1 MKFSIK
7 SLLVL
12 IICFLSFVFVV
23 PNFFSVSFQNR
34 LPVFFKNNL
43 IKLGL
48 DLKGGAYILLEVDVN
63 GIKRDK
69 LSLLED
75 NMRSLLR
82 GNRGGSRGLIQYS
95 NLTALEKLN
104 IVSFNVRN
112 VGQINEVKKRI
123 KNDFSNDVNLV
134 VDDESGNFKVSWS
147 DVAFNKIVEESVDKA
162 IEIVRR
168 RVDSLGTSELSIQK
182 QGRNRIMVQLPG
194 VDNPDAIKN
203 LIGKT
208 AKMTFHKVNESVT
221 DFGSIP
227 VGTELLPS
235 FDKDNLYYTP
245 VYKKV
250 EISGEHLKSSIA
262 TQDSYGRPAVS
273 TVFDKVGSMKFA
285 RLTRENVGRRFAIVL
300 DGRVLS
306 APVIQEEIPSGTG
319 IISGNFTY
327 EQVANLSLLL
337 RSGALPAP
345 LSVVEERVVGAGLGS
360 DSIEAGKFASVLG
373 LFLVVA
379 LIFIFY
385 GKLGVIANFVLLLN
399 LFIILAVM
407 GILNFVM
414 TLPGIAGLVLTMG
427 MSVDAAVIIFER
439 MREEYKNNTTS
450 VLYSVER
457 GFQSALLTIMDS
469 NITTLVSAVLL
480 FHFGTGPV
488 RGFAVTLGVGILSS
502 MFCFVVVLKRILLFL
517 AKNYSKFTLP
527 FNVVR

>member
-1 MKFSIK
+1 
-7 SLLVL
+7 
-12 IICFLSFVFVV
+12 
-23 PNFFSVSFQNR
+23 
-34 LPVFFKNNL
+34 
-43 IKLGL
+43 
-48 DLKGGAYILLEVDVN
+48 
-63 GIKRDK
+63 
-69 LSLLED
+69 
-75 NMRSLLR
+75 
-82 GNRGGSRGLIQYS
+82 
-95 NLTALEKLN
+95 
-104 IVSFNVRN
+104 
-112 VGQINEVKKRI
+112 
-123 KNDFSNDVNLV
+123 
-134 VDDESGNFKVSWS
+134 
-147 DVAFNKIVEESVDKA
+147 
-162 IEIVRR
+162 
-168 RVDSLGTSELSIQK
+168 
-182 QGRNRIMVQLPG
+182 
-194 VDNPDAIKN
+194 
-203 LIGKT
+203 
-208 AKMTFHKVNESVT
+208 
-221 DFGSIP
+221 
-227 VGTELLPS
+227 
-235 FDKDNLYYTP
+235 
-245 VYKKV
+245 V